1 MKTESEVN
9 RTTYKFDEDTSF
21 DDLEPVVRNIE
32 AIPSMGPRLDRI
44 GAPKPQKERGSD
56 VSVVEIGFRHF
67 HKGQLNFR
75 EYDLYE

>member
-1 MKTESEVN
+1 MKIESETSE
-9 RTTYKFDEDTSF
+9 TTYEFDKDTSF
-21 DDLEPVVRNIE
+21 DDLESVVRNIE

-44 GAPKPQKERGSD
+44 GVPKPQKERSS
-56 VSVVEIGFRHF
+56 VSVVEVGFRHF